1 MPPEPPAI
9 DEQPEDAFPAR
20 LHVVFARSGDTAV
33 VFRRGPSKQVA
44 TFLWDRRKDAFK
56 LGQWLKG
63 RIYERRADLSPDGR
77 YMIYFA
83 MNGKWQTETR
93 GAWVAVSRTPYLKA
107 LDLYAKGDCWEG
119 GGLFLS
125 DSRYWINDRYFVRR
139 NVLRHTSGL
148 TRDEAYRPERN
159 YGAECT
165 GVYYPRLI
173 RDGWTLVEQAEW
185 GQWHAQT
192 IFEKKLTND
201 WVLRKIAHEQ
211 VGAPPG
217 KGCYWDE
224 HEVINRSSGAV
235 LKCSDWEWADWD
247 RHRLV
252 WAEQGRLFRGQLARK
267 QEIES
272 PKLLHDFN
280 AYSFE
285 PIEAPY

>member
-1 MPPEPPAI
+1 MPPEPPA
-9 DEQPEDAFPAR
+9 EGGQSEDSFPAR
-20 LHVVFARSGDTAV
+20 LHVIFARSGDTAV
-33 VFRRGPSKQVA
+33 IFRRGPSKQVA
-44 TFLWDRRKDAFK
+44 TFLWNRGKDTFK
-56 LGQWLKG
+56 IGQWLKG

-77 YMIYFA
+77 HMIYFA
-83 MNGKWQTETR
+83 MNGRWRSATR
-93 GAWVAVSRTPYLKA
+93 GSWTAVSRTPYLKA

-125 DSRYWINDRYFVRR
+125 EGRYWLNDRHFARQS
-139 NVLRHTSGL
+139 VLRETSGL
-148 TRDEAYRPERN
+148 VRDKDYRPELN

-173 RDGWTLVEQAEW
+173 RDGWTLIEHSERGRW
-185 GQWHAQT
+185 KSQT
-192 IFEKKLTND
+192 ILEKELPGD

-211 VGAPPG
+211 VDAPPG

-224 HEVINRSSGAV
+224 HEVVNRSSGAV
-235 LKCSDWEWADWD
+235 LKCPDWEWADWD
-247 RHRLV
+247 RRALV
-252 WAEQGRLFRGQLARK
+252 WAEHGRLFRARLARK
-267 QEIES
+267 KEIVS